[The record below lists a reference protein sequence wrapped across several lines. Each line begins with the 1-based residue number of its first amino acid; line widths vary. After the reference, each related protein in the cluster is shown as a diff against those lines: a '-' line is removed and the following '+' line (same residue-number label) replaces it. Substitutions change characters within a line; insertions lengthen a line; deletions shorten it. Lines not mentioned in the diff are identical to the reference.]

1 MRFYLILFLLLRLLF
16 AGESNQW
23 HSHSAHLITKQRWE
37 IGLFQPLR
45 YGLSSNLEY
54 STHPLW
60 FFVMPN
66 VSFKKA
72 HKDRGSTKRASR
84 ISIVYPTPILNM
96 LSNEGIGGL
105 IDPNITMPPMLGVSG
120 SFLMSWD
127 AFGVMVTSKT
137 GIDLGLTMGELDT
150 RSNIDLPLVYHRLEV
165 FHNKWGVHAGLDL
178 TKDITRHIQ
187 LLVDLDVR
195 LLPGLEKRKED
206 QSYQMHS
213 GNHSIEHKLLLIWN
227 RSSRFR
233 IITGYKLVRG
243 DFPHGNE
250 TRLLPY
256 VPMLEKWVP
265 ILELQWAR

>member
-1 MRFYLILFLLLRLLF
+1 M
-16 AGESNQW
+16 AGEHKQW
-23 HSHSAHLITKQRWE
+23 NSHSAHVITKQRWE

-45 YGLSSNLEY
+45 HGLSDDLEY
-54 STHPLW
+54 ATYPLW

-72 HKDRGSTKRASR
+72 HEDRGSAKTASR
-84 ISIVYPTPILNM
+84 LSIVYPTPLLNM

-105 IDPNITMPPMLGVSG
+105 IDPNITMPPMLGLSG
-120 SFLMSWD
+120 SLLMSWD
-127 AFGVMVTSKT
+127 AFGVMVTSKA
-137 GIDLGLTMGELDT
+137 GIDLGLSMGKLDT
-150 RSNIDLPLVYHRLEV
+150 RSNIDLPIVYHRLEV

-178 TKDITRHIQ
+178 TKDMTRHLQ
-187 LLVDLDVR
+187 LFVDLDVR
-195 LLPGLEKRKED
+195 LLPGLEKRNED

-213 GNHSIEHKLLLIWN
+213 GNHSIEHKLLLIWS

-233 IITGYKLVRG
+233 IITGYKLVSG

-265 ILELQWAR
+265 IIELQWAR